1 MSIPLLKNLVIITGV
16 FISISVVTCA
26 DEIHEKA
33 IEQSLEKYA
42 EEYAEAGQQLLEEF
56 DDQITSA
63 LKNRRLN
70 SDQKD
75 LIVKSLEAERADYK
89 KYGTLLFS
97 PMMRDGA
104 IRYLKSLG
112 AITIKAEKSFDEA
125 IEFYQTEEGDGD
137 AADNV
142 RELRREKI
150 GRKLIGTW
158 NFPGYSV
165 PLYNDGT
172 AGPDRIWSLYPNRM
186 VIRHKTQKAPK
197 GVWVDVGIIEVSGK
211 ECQIKNQKGTVKNG
225 VLVNPSAPD
234 TGSNTEP

>member
-75 LIVKSLEAERADYK
+75 LIVKSQEAERADYK
-89 KYGTLLFS
+89 K
-97 PMMRDGA
+97 
-104 IRYLKSLG
+104 
-112 AITIKAEKSFDEA
+112 
-125 IEFYQTEEGDGD
+125 
-137 AADNV
+137 
-142 RELRREKI
+142 
-150 GRKLIGTW
+150 
-158 NFPGYSV
+158 
-165 PLYNDGT
+165 
-172 AGPDRIWSLYPNRM
+172 
-186 VIRHKTQKAPK
+186 IRHTPFLSDDAR
-197 GVWVDVGIIEVSGK
+197 WSDSLS
-211 ECQIKNQKGTVKNG
+211 QISRGNNDQSRKV
-225 VLVNPSAPD
+225 V
-234 TGSNTEP
+234 